1 MSFGVFVGE
10 SNVPLKK
17 QNQVGPLWRTLLFSC
32 LQQGPKSLCF
42 LDLPYYK
49 THKIFNKSKI
59 DTYELSISEGGDERA
74 LRGRHRLHR
83 GGGVLHPNVLL

>member
-1 MSFGVFVGE
+1 MSFGVFVGG
-10 SNVPLKK
+10 SNVPLKNK
-17 QNQVGPLWRTLLFSC
+17 IRLVPFGAPY
-32 LQQGPKSLCF
+32 CF
-42 LDLPYYK
+42 HVCSKVRHRFVLDLPYYK
-49 THKIFNKSKI
+49 THKIFNNSKI